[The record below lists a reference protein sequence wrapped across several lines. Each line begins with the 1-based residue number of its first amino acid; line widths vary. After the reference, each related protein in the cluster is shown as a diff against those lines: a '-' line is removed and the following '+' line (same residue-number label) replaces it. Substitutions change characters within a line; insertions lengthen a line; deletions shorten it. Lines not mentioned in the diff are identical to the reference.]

1 MADLKHQAERVR
13 QLTINPEALPDT
25 SREGTTVP
33 NINIIRRVVL
43 QPKPTPLATL
53 PGTYDRKIAGLAQ
66 EISCHC
72 AFEINCLSP
81 SLRKALQLSLGP
93 PKLGQSSERQVK
105 RILGGAAPQLCFD
118 AVIKQRRGILQRGCG
133 SLPHPL
139 QRISWR
145 RAFVLRLRAS

>member
-1 MADLKHQAERVR
+1 
-13 QLTINPEALPDT
+13 
-25 SREGTTVP
+25 VP

-72 AFEINCLSP
+72 AFEIIASRQVFGKRCNCP
-81 SLRKALQLSLGP
+81 SGH
-93 PKLGQSSERQVK
+93 QSSGSHRKGKVK

-118 AVIKQRRGILQRGCG
+118 AVIKQRRGILQI
-133 SLPHPL
+133 L
-139 QRISWR
+139 
-145 RAFVLRLRAS
+145 